1 MVCSLPAVYRAGR
14 HHTAGWKQAMTAGR
28 SVVRER
34 ARVSAKKK
42 RVRAHFFLAIA
53 SKYSISNYEKISG
66 TVGDTAGGNRA
77 KGGSS
82 LHALGRH
89 LLVELHGCHPDSL
102 KKVDVVKD
110 ILVGAARACG
120 ATIVDVA
127 FHEFNPFGVS
137 GVVVIAESHLSIH
150 TWPEYRY
157 AAVDIFTCGDVIKP
171 ERAVAYIASR
181 FRCKGPSVVEMK
193 RGLIPGMTG
202 KLAHKVASDG
212 KLTEAVAD
220 AAQELSLVH

>member
-1 MVCSLPAVYRAGR
+1 M
-14 HHTAGWKQAMTAGR
+14 
-28 SVVRER
+28 
-34 ARVSAKKK
+34 
-42 RVRAHFFLAIA
+42 
-53 SKYSISNYEKISG
+53 
-66 TVGDTAGGNRA
+66 
-77 KGGSS
+77 
-82 LHALGRH
+82 
-89 LLVELHGCHPDSL
+89 
-102 KKVDVVKD
+102 VKD

-171 ERAVAYIASR
+171 EYAADYIASR
-181 FRCKGPSVVEMK
+181 FRCKNPSVVEMK
-193 RGLIPGMTG
+193 RGLIPGAVAKVPHKVTEP
-202 KLAHKVASDG
+202 AHKVAHG
-212 KLTEAVAD
+212 TNQRVAERVPD